1 MLFIMR
7 ATIANGAGNKMVKG
21 NMEATINK
29 IMEDVR
35 PKEAYFTVDK
45 GQRTIYFIVDVEKA
59 SDMPKMLE
67 PLWLALEADV
77 DIIPAMSASDFA
89 AAAPGIANAVSRY

>member
-1 MLFIMR
+1 MR
-7 ATIANGAGNKMVKG
+7 ATIPVLAGNEMVKG
-21 NMEATINK
+21 NMEATLNK

-35 PKEAYFTVDK
+35 PKEAYFAIEN

-59 SDMPKMLE
+59 SDMPRLAE

-77 DIIPAMSASDFA
+77 EVIPTMSASDFGE
-89 AAAPGIANAVSRY
+89 AAPGIARVVSRY